1 VRDFLQNLYNLVRFL
16 VFINHDAKGVAS
28 SGTLD
33 EIESERDKENLKK
46 VEAVLFISGR
56 FLNLK
61 ELVSLADLNPLILK
75 EVLAKLKEDYEKR
88 DSAVQIIEKN
98 GMWKMDVSQDYSGI
112 VNQIATGDSE
122 FSKAEQETLAIIA
135 FKQPIKQSVLI
146 KIRGNK
152 AYDHIKK
159 FADNGLII
167 KKKSGHTYDLSLNDD
182 FYDYF
187 NISQDDSAIPQDR
200 EEENGN

>member
-1 VRDFLQNLYNLVRFL
+1 MVSNV
-16 VFINHDAKGVAS
+16 
-28 SGTLD
+28 SGRMVD
-33 EIESERDKENLKK
+33 EIEKERDRENFRK

-56 FLNLK
+56 FLNMK
-61 ELVSLADLNPLILK
+61 ELISLSDLNPLIIK
-75 EVLAKLKEDYEKR
+75 EVLADLKEDYGR
-88 DSAVQIIEKN
+88 RNSAIQIVEKN
-98 GMWKMDVSQDYSGI
+98 GMWKMDVAPEYSGI

-122 FSKAEQETLAIIA
+122 FTKAEQETLAIIA

-159 FADNGLII
+159 FNDNGLIR

-187 NISQDDSAIPQDR
+187 NLSQDESIIPQEK
-200 EEENGN
+200 EEETNA